1 MTFLSIRR
9 SRRGG
14 GERVGVYYDKDR
26 YHFINDNDYDDTL
39 ETRSLLLFS
48 PPYTFSA
55 TTYIITKEEVETDE
69 EK

>member
-1 MTFLSIRR
+1 M
-9 SRRGG
+9 
-14 GERVGVYYDKDR
+14 GVYYDKDR

-39 ETRSLLLFS
+39 ETRPLLLFS